1 MPRST
6 TCATRPAILQDCPYT
21 EISQLNILF
30 IVNLYITTIFASE
43 GVGFE
48 PTGELPPQQFSRLS
62 HSTAL
67 PSFHR
72 RTGGII
78 LISARDASTEILAVF
93 CHLCQPDP
101 GSIIFSLPNARMI
114 CIVASDTLF
123 GRNFFVF

>member
-67 PSFHR
+67 PSLQIMVKLYHSVTVFPASFHFAGLVAIR
-72 RTGGII
+72 LSFT
-78 LISARDASTEILAVF
+78 SS
-93 CHLCQPDP
+93 
-101 GSIIFSLPNARMI
+101 GSSH
-114 CIVASDTLF
+114 S
-123 GRNFFVF
+123 